1 MEKPWLYF
9 KVEFELVKD
18 WQLYSWKLLMESIA
32 GTSWAGRRET
42 SMLDK
47 QLKGLIS
54 GVTHPW
60 SIFKGRE
67 IFLWLSISGTGL
79 SHRVFHKGFTSS
91 LAWHHPASG
100 KLSQIHQLVKPPMAK
115 PLQLVCLVL
124 GAKEDGWIKNTTVHY
139 FSKRYCWAVNGLKP
153 NVL

>member
-67 IFLWLSISGTGL
+67 IFVIINLGDRTEPSRISQGLYIQPGL
-79 SHRVFHKGFTSS
+79 SSPSFWEIVSDPSTCETS
-91 LAWHHPASG
+91 
-100 KLSQIHQLVKPPMAK
+100 
-115 PLQLVCLVL
+115 
-124 GAKEDGWIKNTTVHY
+124 
-139 FSKRYCWAVNGLKP
+139 NG
-153 NVL
+153 